1 MDKKWDLSEI
11 DEPQAKSLGDQL
23 NIHPTLGG
31 LLINRGITD
40 FEKSRAFFRPSLE
53 MLHDPFLMKDLD
65 LAVNRLSDALARNEH
80 ILIYG
85 DYDVDGTTSVALMYS
100 FLKNHTENIRFYIPD
115 RYTEGYGISEKG
127 IEYAASIDCQ
137 LIIALDCGIR
147 ALNMADLSKKKG
159 IDLIICDHHI
169 PGSILPKAYAVL
181 DPKRKDCR
189 YPFKELSGCG
199 VGFKLLQGFCLQHTL
214 DLGSLFKYLD
224 LVAVSIASDIVPMV
238 GENRILA
245 YFGMQK
251 INSQPLKSLQALID
265 IAGIKAP
272 ISISDVVF
280 YIGPRINAAGRLR
293 HAHESVDLLIS
304 EDPVQLKDF
313 AQRLNEVNKKRQN
326 IDQTVTEEALRTI
339 HEELP
344 VTAKST
350 VLFNPKWHKGI
361 VGIVASRCIEHYFR
375 PTIILTE
382 SNGVATGSAR
392 SVEGF
397 DIHAA
402 LGKCADLLLQY
413 GGHAFAA
420 GMSLALNNV
429 DLFKERFEEVVK
441 NTIPS
446 DSERP
451 KLIVDAEVP
460 LDFIHFKNFNILN
473 QMTPFGPQ
481 NMQPVFV
488 TEHVKLVGS
497 PKIIKEKHLKLQVKQ
512 GDTEVPIEA
521 IAFGLGGLE
530 ASILAAESFRMAY
543 HIDLNEFRGRKRL
556 QLIVKDIKF
565 YN

>member
-1 MDKKWDLSEI
+1 MDKKWDFSEI
-11 DEPQAKSLGDQL
+11 NEPQAKSLAAQL

-40 FEKSRAFFRPSLE
+40 FEKARSFFRPSLD
-53 MLHDPFLMKDLD
+53 MLHDPFLMKDLS
-65 LAVNRLSDALARNEH
+65 LAVNRLSDALARNES

-115 RYTEGYGISEKG
+115 RYAEGYGISEQG

-147 ALNMADLSKKKG
+147 ALNMADLSKKKD

-169 PGSILPKAYAVL
+169 PGSVLPKAYAVL

-199 VGFKLLQGFCLQHTL
+199 VGFKLLQGFCLQHSL
-214 DLGSLFKYLD
+214 DLESLFSYLD

-272 ISISDVVF
+272 ISVSDVVF

-304 EDPVQLKDF
+304 EDPVQLKEF

-344 VTAKST
+344 VIAKST

-382 SNGVATGSAR
+382 NNGVATGSAR

-420 GMSLALNNV
+420 GMSLALNKV
-429 DLFKERFEEVVK
+429 DLFKDRFEEIVK

-451 KLIVDAEVP
+451 KLIVDAQVP
-460 LDFIHFKNFNILN
+460 LDFIQFKNFNILN

-488 TEHVKLVGS
+488 TEHVNLVGS
-497 PKIIKEKHLKLQVKQ
+497 PKIIKGKHLKLQVKQ
-512 GDTEVPIEA
+512 DDTKVPIEA

-530 ASILAAESFRMAY
+530 APILAAESFRMAY
-543 HIDLNEFRGRKRL
+543 HIDLNEFQGRKRL

-565 YN
+565 SN

>member
-1 MDKKWDLSEI
+1 MDKKWDLFEI
-11 DEPQAKSLGDQL
+11 DEPQAKLLGDEL

-40 FEKSRAFFRPSLE
+40 FEKSRAFFRPSLD

-65 LAVNRLSDALARNEH
+65 LAVNRLSDALARNER

-85 DYDVDGTTSVALMYS
+85 DYDVDGTTSVALMYL

-127 IEYAASIDCQ
+127 IEYAVSIDCQ
-137 LIIALDCGIR
+137 LIISLDCGIR

-181 DPKRKDCR
+181 DPKRKDCT

-199 VGFKLLQGFCLQHTL
+199 VGFKVLQGFCLKHSL
-214 DLGSLFKYLD
+214 DLGSLFNYLD

-265 IAGIKAP
+265 IAGIKSP

-293 HAHESVDLLIS
+293 HANESVDLLIS
-304 EDPVQLKDF
+304 ENPVQLRDF
-313 AQRLNEVNKKRQN
+313 AQRLNEVNRKRQN
-326 IDQTVTEEALRTI
+326 IDQNITEEALRKI
-339 HEELP
+339 DHELP
-344 VTAKST
+344 NSAKST
-350 VLFNPKWHKGI
+350 VLFNSKWHKGI

-397 DIHAA
+397 DIHVA
-402 LGKCADLLLQY
+402 LGKCSDLLLQY

-420 GMSLALNNV
+420 GISLALDKV
-429 DLFKERFEEVVK
+429 EPFKKRFEKIVT
-441 NTIPS
+441 NTILP
-446 DSERP
+446 DSEVP
-451 KLIVDAEVP
+451 KLTVDAEVP
-460 LDFIHFKNFNILN
+460 LDFINFKNFNILN
-473 QMTPFGPQ
+473 QMVPFGPQ
-481 NMQPVFV
+481 NMQPIFV
-488 TEHVKLVGS
+488 TNQVKLVGS
-497 PKIIKEKHLKLQVKQ
+497 AKLIKGKHLKMQVKEE
-512 GDTEVPIEA
+512 DKDAPVDA
-521 IAFGLGGLE
+521 IAFGLGGLK
-530 ASILAAESFRMAY
+530 ASLSTTKSFRIAY

>member
-1 MDKKWDLSEI
+1 
-11 DEPQAKSLGDQL
+11 
-23 NIHPTLGG
+23 
-31 LLINRGITD
+31 
-40 FEKSRAFFRPSLE
+40 
-53 MLHDPFLMKDLD
+53 
-65 LAVNRLSDALARNEH
+65 
-80 ILIYG
+80 
-85 DYDVDGTTSVALMYS
+85 
-100 FLKNHTENIRFYIPD
+100 
-115 RYTEGYGISEKG
+115 
-127 IEYAASIDCQ
+127 
-137 LIIALDCGIR
+137 
-147 ALNMADLSKKKG
+147 MADLSKKKG

-304 EDPVQLKDF
+304 EDSVQLKDF

-481 NMQPVFV
+481 NMHPVFV

-497 PKIIKEKHLKLQVKQ
+497 PKIIKEKHLKIQVKQ

-521 IAFGLGGLE
+521 IAFGLGGLQ
-530 ASILAAESFRMAY
+530 APILAAESFRIAY

>member
-11 DEPQAKSLGDQL
+11 NTPQAQSLASQL
-23 NIHPTLGG
+23 NIHPALGG
-31 LLINRGITD
+31 LLIQRGITD
-40 FEKSRAFFRPSLE
+40 FEKARSFFRPDLDT
-53 MLHDPFLMKDLD
+53 LHDPFLMKDLN
-65 LAVNRLSDALARNEH
+65 LAVNRLSAALARNET

-85 DYDVDGTTSVALMYS
+85 DYDVDGTTSVALMYL
-100 FLKNHTENIRFYIPD
+100 FLKNHTENIQFYIPD
-115 RYTEGYGISEKG
+115 RYVEGYGISEQG
-127 IEYAASIDCQ
+127 IEYASSIDCR

-147 ALNMADLSKKKG
+147 ALNMAALSKKKG

-169 PGSILPKAYAVL
+169 PGNVLPNAYAVL
-181 DPKRKDCR
+181 DPKRKDCL

-199 VGFKLLQGFCLQHTL
+199 VGFKFLQGFCLQHTL
-214 DLGSLFKYLD
+214 DLASLYEYLD

-238 GENRILA
+238 GENRILS

-251 INSQPLKSLQALID
+251 INSNPLKSIQALID
-265 IAGIKAP
+265 IAGVKKP

-280 YIGPRINAAGRLR
+280 YIGPRINAAGRLK

-304 EDPVQLKDF
+304 EDPDQLKNF

-326 IDQTVTEEALRTI
+326 IDQKITEEALKTI
-339 HEELP
+339 YEELP
-344 VTAKST
+344 ETAKST
-350 VLFNPKWHKGI
+350 VIFNPKWHKGI

-392 SVEGF
+392 SVAGF

-402 LGKCADLLLQY
+402 LGKCDDLLLQY

-420 GMSLALNNV
+420 GMSLALDKVN
-429 DLFKERFEEVVK
+429 LFKTRFEEIVT
-441 NTIPS
+441 NTISPES
-446 DSERP
+446 VKP
-451 KLIVDAEVP
+451 KLIVDAQVP
-460 LDFIHFKNFNILN
+460 LDFINFKNYNILN

-481 NMQPVFV
+481 NMQPIFV
-488 TEHVKLVGS
+488 TEHVRLIGNPKL
-497 PKIIKEKHLKLQVKQ
+497 IKEKHLKIQVKQ
-512 GDTEVPIEA
+512 RDTDTPIEA

-530 ASILAAESFRMAY
+530 APVLAAESFRMAY
-543 HIDLNEFRGRKRL
+543 HIDLNDFRGRKRL